1 MIGQTISHYRVVEK
15 LGGGG
20 MGVVYKAEDTRL
32 RRFVALKFLPD
43 EVAKDPQALARFQR
57 EAQASSAL
65 NHPNIC
71 TIHDIGEHEGHPFI
85 AMEFLDGITLKH
97 RIAGRPLETEV
108 LLPLAIEIADA
119 LDAAHSEGIIHRDI
133 KPANIFV
140 TKRGHAKI
148 LDFGLA
154 KLTVTGRAE
163 AQELASEATAAASLD
178 HLTSPG
184 TALGTVAYMSP
195 EQVLGKELDARS
207 DLFSFGVVLYEMA
220 TGGLPFTGGTSG
232 AIFDG
237 ILHKAPTAPVRLNRD
252 IPADLER
259 TINKALE
266 KDRNLRYQHAADLRA
281 DLQRLKRDSDS
292 GRSAVASPVA
302 EEEAPP
308 SSAVEPEAW
317 SARNGDARS
326 GDVRI
331 SDPRISDAR
340 ISEAAHRTSSAA
352 VSAAPPSGPVSVPV
366 STSRRWRLLI
376 PAGLVALAAMVAGGF
391 YLRSYRTH
399 AITEKDSILVADFVN
414 TTNDTVFDGTLKKA
428 LAVDLE
434 QSPYLNVF
442 SDGKVRQTLTMMGK
456 QPDERVTVEMAR
468 EICQRNGLKAL
479 LAGSIANLGSQYVI
493 TLDAVNAATGDTL
506 AEVQSQADSKEQVLK
521 ALDSATNQLR
531 GKLGESLA
539 SVQKFDKPL
548 EEATTSSLEALKSF
562 TLGDVKHSAGA
573 EVDAIP
579 YFKRAVELDPNFAMA
594 YARLGTIYGNLG
606 QTALSEQY
614 RKKAFEL
621 KDRAS
626 ERERIYITAHY
637 YADSGELDKG
647 NAAYELY
654 KQTYP
659 RDVTPYTNLAVT
671 YIIFLGEFEKGLANA
686 KEAIRVDPDSD
697 NGYFLTALAYAGLN
711 RLDEAKAV
719 LKAGL
724 QRNSAFTVLHDNL
737 ATLAY
742 AQGDLAAME
751 KEETFLPDQPDLEMN
766 LNTRHGDIAAS
777 GGQVKRA
784 REFYQKT
791 GQVAQRLQ
799 LKDSEASA
807 LNAQAWMLAQYGYA
821 KEAVE
826 AANAALAK
834 SDGYFT
840 KLSAA
845 ANFALAGESKR
856 ALELASEGA
865 KMRPDDTFA
874 QTVFLPSVQAIVAY
888 NGGNAKKTIELMTPA
903 LPYDKGNTGDAYLRG
918 LAYLKMGQG
927 NEAAQEFQKILAL
940 RNFAPADIM
949 MPLAHLGLG
958 RAYALSGD
966 AAKSRAAYQDLFAA
980 WKDADPDLPI
990 LKEAK
995 AEYAKLH

>member
-1 MIGQTISHYRVVEK
+1 LEAFSLLGQTISHYRVLEK

-32 RRFVALKFLPD
+32 RRFIALKFLPD
-43 EVAKDPQALARFQR
+43 EVARDPQALARFQR
-57 EAQASSAL
+57 EAQAASAL

-71 TIHDIGEHEGHPFI
+71 TIHDIGEYEGHPFI
-85 AMEFLDGITLKH
+85 AMEFLDGVTLKH

-108 LLPLAIEIADA
+108 LLALAIEIADA
-119 LDAAHSEGIIHRDI
+119 LDAAHTEGIVHRDI

-154 KLTVTGRAE
+154 KLTPTGRMPEPEEVAAE
-163 AQELASEATAAASLD
+163 ATVAASME

-195 EQVLGKELDARS
+195 EQVLGKELDART

-237 ILHKAPTAPVRLNRD
+237 ILHKAPVAPVRLNRD

-292 GRSAVASPVA
+292 GRSIVASSASGAPAASSPAV
-302 EEEAPP
+302 EAAL
-308 SSAVEPEAW
+308 SSAQ
-317 SARNGDARS
+317 
-326 GDVRI
+326 
-331 SDPRISDAR
+331 
-340 ISEAAHRTSSAA
+340 ISEVPQRISSAA
-352 VSAAPPSGPVSVPV
+352 AAAAAAAPPSGSAPVPV
-366 STSRRWRLLI
+366 SGVRDSGSRRAKLLI
-376 PAGLVALAAMVAGGF
+376 PVGVVLAALIAGGIF
-391 YLRSYRTH
+391 LRSRTSH
-399 AITEKDSILVADFVN
+399 AITGKDSIFIADFTN
-414 TTNDTVFDGTLKKA
+414 TTNDPVFDGTLKKA

-442 SDGKVRQTLTMMGK
+442 SDAKARHTLTLMGK
-456 QPDERVTVEMAR
+456 PPDERITVEVAR
-468 EICQRNGLKAL
+468 EICQRNGVKAL
-479 LAGSIANLGSQYVI
+479 LAGSIASLGSQYVV
-493 TLDAVNAATGDTL
+493 TLDAINASSGDSL
-506 AEVQSQADSKEQVLK
+506 AQVQGQADSKEQVLK
-521 ALDSATNQLR
+521 TLDTTTTQLR

-562 TLGDVKHSAGA
+562 TLGDVKHSASDEFG
-573 EVDAIP
+573 AIP
-579 YFKRAVELDPNFAMA
+579 FYKRAIELDPNFAMA
-594 YARLGTIYGNLG
+594 YARLGPVYGNLG
-606 QTALSEQY
+606 QTDLSEQN

-626 ERERIYITAHY
+626 ERERLYITAHY
-637 YADSGELDKG
+637 YADNGELEKG
-647 NAAYELY
+647 IAAYELF

-659 RDVTPYTNLAVT
+659 REVTPYVNLAVT
-671 YIIFLGEFEKGLANA
+671 YVLLLGEFEKGLANA
-686 KEAIRVDPDSD
+686 KEAIRVDPETV
-697 NGYFLTALAYAGLN
+697 NGYFATARAYAGLN
-711 RLDEAKAV
+711 RPDEAKAV

-724 QRNSAFTVLHDNL
+724 QRNTNFLNLHDLL
-737 ATLAY
+737 ANLAY

-751 KEETFLPDQPDLEMN
+751 KEETFLHDQPDLEMN

-777 GGQVKRA
+777 GGQVQRA

-799 LKDSEASA
+799 LKDSEAAS
-807 LNAQAWMLAQYGYA
+807 LVAQGWMLAHLGFA
-821 KEAVE
+821 KQATE
-826 AANAALAK
+826 AADAALAI
-834 SDGYFT
+834 SQDHFT
-840 KLSAA
+840 KLFAA
-845 ANFALAGESKR
+845 SDLAFAGENKK
-856 ALELASEGA
+856 AIDLASEVA
-865 KMRPDDTFA
+865 KERPNDT
-874 QTVFLPSVQAIVAY
+874 LVQAVYAPSIQAVVAL
-888 NGGNAKKTIELMTPA
+888 NGGNAQKAIELLKPA
-903 LPYDKGNTGDAYLRG
+903 LLYDKGNTTDIYIRG

-927 NEAAQEFQKILAL
+927 PDAVQEFQKILAL
-940 RNFAPADIM
+940 RNFAPTD
-949 MPLAHLGLG
+949 PLMSMAHLGLG

-966 AAKSRAAYQDLFAA
+966 NAKSRAAYQDFFAL
-980 WKDADPDLPI
+980 WKDADPDVPV
-990 LKEAK
+990 LKQAK
-995 AEYAKLH
+995 AEYAKLQ